1 MPITFDHSVCCDL
14 NETIS
19 REWLMT
25 NGLGGYAAGTV
36 AGVLT
41 RVQHGLLVALPPNAV
56 TPQLLLAKIDEEI
69 VFDQR
74 TYYLGTN
81 EYRDGT
87 LNPSGFVHLETF
99 RLEAGFP
106 IFTYRLGGIDGVML
120 EKRIWMPH
128 DHNTTYIQYRV
139 LRTATA
145 DRLANRRRGSTGAL
159 SSGYGGYYEHAET
172 AQRALTLTL
181 LPLSTYRPFN
191 KPQHSSNDW
200 YFQVEPLRTE
210 EYDHQEAWNLT
221 ASLPTGATGCTI
233 RASEEAL
240 PYHILAIGHPGS
252 QATFIPTGVW
262 YWNFLHRYD
271 STPGS
276 LATDDLYLPGVFR
289 ATLWPD
295 EDATLTIIVSTEE
308 ISSLPLRLQQ
318 LNLSYTR
325 SLERQRH
332 LFESALQPQR
342 YFGEGGEAARAHHL
356 RILPL
361 TTTSDPYAGGEEY
374 LRLLLQAGD
383 HFLARYSLPHSKQAR
398 NQNTFFGKP
407 ETTPVL
413 LAEYYSMENRSRD
426 TLISLPGLTL
436 VTERYDEALRILREF
451 AYFIKRG
458 LLPDRLPLPGQP
470 SLATDYESV
479 DTPLWFFYALDYY
492 LRITRNYE
500 FLEELYNPL
509 KQTIDRYIQGTAN
522 GIGVDPSDGLL
533 YARQPGKAL
542 TWMDAAVDGLPVTPR
557 AGKAV
562 EVNAL
567 WYHALSLMHE
577 WSQYLGHIRQSSY
590 TPSFY
595 EELMT
600 QCKKSFQ
607 LRFWYDDGGY
617 LYDVVDGPD
626 GDDPRIRPNQLLALS
641 LRHSVLD
648 AQYRQ
653 SVFDVVTQHLL
664 TPYGLRTLAPKEIE
678 YCGRQSECQNEH
690 TLHQGS
696 VWPWLLGTYID
707 ALLTMHS
714 QSSDMH
720 SQEDKSLCQ
729 EYLWRTGVQ
738 LLEPF
743 KERLNA
749 GLLGMCPA
757 VLDGEAP
764 HHAGKCSALAL
775 NTGELLRIYDTLAQM
790 RTTQPERMLFC

>member
-1 MPITFDHSVCCDL
+1 MPITFDRSVCCDL

-41 RVQHGLLVALPPNAV
+41 RTQHGLLVALPPNVV
-56 TPQLLLAKIDEEI
+56 TPQLLLAKIDEEV

-106 IFTYRLGGIDGVML
+106 VFTYRLGGIDGIML

-128 DHNTTYIQYRV
+128 DYNTTYIQYRA
-139 LRTATA
+139 LRTATT
-145 DRLANRRRGSTGAL
+145 DRLANRRSGTTGAL
-159 SSGYGGYYEHAET
+159 NSSFGHYYEYAET

-181 LPLSTYRPFN
+181 LPLSTCRPYN
-191 KPQHSSNDW
+191 KPQRANNDW
-200 YFQVEPLRTE
+200 SFQVQPLRTD
-210 EYDHQEAWNLT
+210 EYGDKEPWDRT
-221 ASLPTGATGCTI
+221 ALLPRGATGCTI
-233 RASEEAL
+233 STSKDAV
-240 PYHILAIGHPGS
+240 PYHILAVGHPDS

-262 YWNFLHRYD
+262 YWNFLHRHN
-271 STPGS
+271 STPDQQV
-276 LATDDLYLPGVFR
+276 TDDLYLPGVFR

-308 ISSLPLRLQQ
+308 LSSHPLRLQQ

-325 SLERQRH
+325 SLDRQQH

-383 HFLARYSLPHSKQAR
+383 HFLAHLSLPQSGHT
-398 NQNTFFGKP
+398 QNHGAFFGKL
-407 ETTPVL
+407 ESISVL
-413 LAEYYSMENRSRD
+413 LAEYYSMQNRTRD
-426 TLISLPGLTL
+426 ALIALPGLTL
-436 VTERYDEALRILREF
+436 VTERYDEALRILRAF
-451 AYFIKRG
+451 AYHIKRG

-470 SLATDYESV
+470 LLPSDYESV
-479 DTPLWFFYALDYY
+479 DTSLWFFYALDYY
-492 LRITRNYE
+492 LRVTRNYG

-509 KQTIDRYIQGTAN
+509 KETIDRFVQGTTN
-522 GIGVDPSDGLL
+522 GIRVDPSDGLL
-533 YARQPGKAL
+533 YAEQPGKAL
-542 TWMDAAVDGLPVTPR
+542 TWMNAAVDGVPVTPR

-577 WSQYLGHIRQSSY
+577 WSQGFSHTRQFGYASSY
-590 TPSFY
+590 Y
-595 EELMT
+595 EELLT
-600 QCKKSFQ
+600 KCKKSFRQ
-607 LRFWYDDGGY
+607 RFWYDEGGY

-626 GDDPRIRPNQLLALS
+626 GDDARLRPNQLLALS

-648 AQYRQ
+648 AEYRQ
-653 SVFDVVTQHLL
+653 RVFDAVTQHLL
-664 TPYGLRTLAPKEIE
+664 TPYGLRTLAPKEIG
-678 YCGRQSECQNEH
+678 YCGRQSDSQIER

-696 VWPWLLGTYID
+696 VWPWLLGMYID
-707 ALLTMHS
+707 ALLTMHD
-714 QSSDMH
+714 QSSDTY
-720 SQEDKSLCQ
+720 SQHDKSLCQ
-729 EYLWRTGVQ
+729 EYLWRTGLQ

-743 KERLNA
+743 KERLNE
-749 GLLGMCPA
+749 GILGMCPA
-757 VLDGEAP
+757 VLDGDAP
-764 HHAGKCSALAL
+764 HCAGQSSALAL
-775 NTGELLRIYDTLAQM
+775 NTGELLRIYDTLTQVRVM
-790 RTTQPERMLFC
+790 QPERMLFC